1 MSKDLQDQYAPEIK
15 VGILVTDQISER
27 LANDGLKLAETDGVV
42 LQVAGEAQL
51 KGLRDLEA
59 SGVDVILARP
69 SAVSLLSRESKLPVL
84 PYQPN
89 GFDVLYAVRKAS
101 RYGVP
106 VAVVRFGGTPL
117 PERLV
122 EESIGIPVM
131 DVQAPRTASGARQ
144 AVEKA
149 ISMGARS
156 LVTGGVAAEIARQL
170 GIPVVEPEM
179 TAASFAEAAS
189 CARNVGIKF
198 KELSSRRS
206 RLESAFA
213 ELSEALMRSRRSS
226 VPGSHTL
233 GDGGGLTREQAMARV
248 RDASGDPVLALEAYC
263 LPEEALRWAREFA
276 RVEDALLI
284 VGPPGTGKCALAYLV
299 HSLGPASRKRFVT
312 HRAGR
317 AEGGAELETLLEAV
331 GVDGTVGTLFVPA
344 AENLSAEERSVLA
357 RFVKESRARAGLSRR
372 AGVWLGPRPILSCE
386 AERSDLARRAAELG
400 EILHELRAFTLKLK
414 PLKERRQ
421 EVSGLAE
428 TLIWECLDDTLKPK
442 VAMLVAESSEKG
454 LFSEAF
460 SAILSSYTW
469 PGNVRELVYFSRNAA
484 VRLAMAAAAT
494 AMSSHEEIRRALED
508 AGAELLA
515 CGAGRRDGRQK
526 TAKTQP
532 PLPGEPEG
540 EPDDTETATG
550 GALTVKEGNLDQMVE
565 QILLELLSRTGG
577 NRTLV
582 AKKLGISRTTLWKKL
597 RSLKARTAEGE
608 G

>member
-1 MSKDLQDQYAPEIK
+1 MSKDPRDRDATEIK
-15 VGILVTDQISER
+15 VGILVTDQALEA
-27 LANDGLKLAETDGVV
+27 LANEGLKLAETDGVV

-59 SGVDVILARP
+59 SAVDVILARP
-69 SAVSLLSRESKLPVL
+69 SAVGLLSRESKLPVL

-89 GFDVLYAVRKAS
+89 GFDILYAVSKAG

-117 PERLV
+117 PERLI
-122 EESIGIPVM
+122 EESIGIAVM
-131 DVQAPRTASGARQ
+131 DVQAPRSASGARQ
-144 AVEKA
+144 ALEKA

-170 GIPVVEPEM
+170 GIPVVEPQM

-189 CARNVGIKF
+189 YARSVAIKF
-198 KELSSRRS
+198 KELSFRRS

-213 ELSEALMRSRRSS
+213 ELSEALMRSRRSILPS
-226 VPGSHTL
+226 SHAPE
-233 GDGGGLTREQAMARV
+233 DGLSLSREQAMARV
-248 RDASGDPVLALEAYC
+248 RDVSGDPVLALEAYC
-263 LPEEALRWAREFA
+263 LPEDALRWAREFA

-284 VGPPGTGKCALAYLV
+284 AGPPGAGKCALAYLV

-312 HRAGR
+312 HRAGTV
-317 AEGGAELETLLEAV
+317 GGGSELETLLEAV
-331 GVDGTVGTLFVPA
+331 GVDGTAGTLFVLA

-372 AGVWLGPRPILSCE
+372 AGVRLGPRPILSCE
-386 AERSDLARRAAELG
+386 AERELARRGAELG

-421 EVSGLAE
+421 EVPGLAE
-428 TLIWECLDDTLKPK
+428 RLVWECLDDTLKPK

-454 LFSEAF
+454 LFSEALR
-460 SAILSSYTW
+460 ATLSSYTW

-494 AMSSHEEIRRALED
+494 ATSSYEEIRQALED

-515 CGAGRRDGRQK
+515 SGAGKHDSRHK
-526 TAKTQP
+526 IAKTQP
-532 PLPGEPEG
+532 PLPGGLQG
-540 EPDDTETATG
+540 EPDDAERATG
-550 GALTVKEGNLDQMVE
+550 GALTVREGNLDQMVE

-597 RSLKARTAEGE
+597 RSLKGRTAEGE